1 MHAVIQAPGSIVLRL
16 TGITKPKYLV
26 LQTEARGMSADDV
39 VVYAETFYSRKQALK
54 AASEANSRVFGKL
67 GNVSLGTRRWAQ
79 LYELPVDDR

>member
-1 MHAVIQAPGSIVLRL
+1 MDVSVPMSVMLKL
-16 TGITKPKYLV
+16 TGIVKPKYLV
-26 LQTEARGMSADDV
+26 IQTQASTMSAEEV